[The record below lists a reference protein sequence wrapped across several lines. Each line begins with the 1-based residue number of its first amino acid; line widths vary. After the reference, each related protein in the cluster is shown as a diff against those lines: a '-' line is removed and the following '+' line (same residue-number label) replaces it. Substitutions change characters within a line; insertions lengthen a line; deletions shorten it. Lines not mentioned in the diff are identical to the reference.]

1 MLLFLSLLGFFLSL
15 ILIYFNARKNK
26 STVYLG
32 IFFLLISLY
41 GFYQYVLLYSKSVFL
56 VEVLLLGFAIVIPVL
71 YLIGPMLYWYIRSVL
86 TDNSRLK
93 RKDLWHLL
101 PMIIYFLAALPYTFV
116 PFSDKAEAAKEVV
129 KNVGFMQTYQATILD
144 QIFSVSAIYLSR
156 PILVLGY
163 TIWSM
168 VLLFRYSIQ
177 RKVLKVFA
185 RQYFMTKWL
194 CLLLAFLF
202 ILVVSQIL
210 LIIKVFAMDFSE
222 LFFTLN
228 VFRILSIAGLIGLL
242 ISPFFF
248 PAILYGLPRFPE
260 SENLSNTE
268 KVDPAQTSVDSRK
281 KTNHFESNYLL
292 SIHQKADS
300 CMKEIQ
306 PYLQSDFNLAHLS
319 VHTQIPVHHLSYFF
333 REEKKQ
339 HFNDYVNKWRIDHAK
354 TLIKEGKTNELTLEG
369 IGLVSGFSNRNSF
382 RLTFK
387 KIEGISPSVFA
398 AQIKE

>member
-1 MLLFLSLLGFFLSL
+1 MLLSLSIIGIILSVILL
-15 ILIYFNARKNK
+15 IFNTRKNA
-26 STVYLG
+26 STIYLG

-41 GFYQYVLLYSKSVFL
+41 GFYQFVLLYSKSVFL
-56 VEVLLLGFAIVIPVL
+56 IELLLLGYAVVFPAL
-71 YLIGPMLYWYIRSVL
+71 YLIGPMLYWYIRTIL

-93 RKDLWHLL
+93 RKDIWHLL
-101 PMIIYFLAALPYTFV
+101 PTIIFFLAALPYTFISW
-116 PFSDKAEAAKEVV
+116 SDKVVAATEAV
-129 KNVGFMQTYQATILD
+129 KDVGYIQTYKATILD

-163 TIWSM
+163 TLWSM
-168 VLLFRYSIQ
+168 GLLFRYSIQ
-177 RKVLKVFA
+177 RKVSKVFA

-194 CLLLAFLF
+194 CLLLGFLF
-202 ILVVSQIL
+202 ILVVTHIL

-228 VFRILSIAGLIGLL
+228 VFRILSVAGLFGLL

-260 SENLSNTE
+260 SVLTSNTE
-268 KVDPAQTSVDSRK
+268 KTDSDQLHGDPRK
-281 KTNHFESNYLL
+281 KTNHFETNYLL

-300 CMKEIQ
+300 CMKEVQ
-306 PYLQSDFNLAHLS
+306 PYLHPDFDMAHLS
-319 VHTQIPVHHLSYFF
+319 VYTQIPVHHLSYFF

-339 HFNDYVNKWRIDHAK
+339 HFNDYVNKWRINHAK
-354 TLIKEGKTNELTLEG
+354 NLIKEGKAAGMTLEG
-369 IGLVSGFSNRNSF
+369 IGLISGFPNRNSF
-382 RLTFK
+382 RITFK
-387 KIEGISPSVFA
+387 KVEGISPSAFA

>member
-1 MLLFLSLLGFFLSL
+1 MLLFLSILGFFLSL
-15 ILIYFNARKNK
+15 ILLYFNARKNM

-101 PMIIYFLAALPYTFV
+101 PIIIYFLAALPYTFV
-116 PFSDKAEAAKEVV
+116 PFSDKVEAAKEVV
-129 KNVGFMQTYQATILD
+129 KDVGFMQTYQATILD
-144 QIFSVSAIYLSR
+144 QLFSVSAIYLSR

-163 TIWSM
+163 TLWSM

-177 RKVLKVFA
+177 REVQKVFA

-202 ILVVSQIL
+202 ILVISQIL
-210 LIIKVFAMDFSE
+210 LIIKVFVMDFSE

-228 VFRILSIAGLIGLL
+228 AFRILSIAGLIGLL

-248 PAILYGLPRFPE
+248 PSILYGLPRIPE
-260 SENLSNTE
+260 SMSTLNSG
-268 KVDPAQTSVDSRK
+268 KVDTGHVPCDSGKKAFYFECDYLQSIDQTITFS
-281 KTNHFESNYLL
+281 
-292 SIHQKADS
+292 
-300 CMKEIQ
+300 MKEHQ
-306 PYLQSDFNLAHLS
+306 PYLQRDFNLAHLS
-319 VHTQIPVHHLSYFF
+319 VHTQIPVHHLSYYF

-339 HFNDYVNKWRIDHAK
+339 HFNDYRNEWRINHAK
-354 TLIKEGKTNELTLEG
+354 NLIRKGKANEFTLET
-369 IGLVSGFSNRNSF
+369 IGLQSGFSSRNTF
-382 RLTFK
+382 LTTFK
-387 KIEGISPSVFA
+387 KVEGITPSTFA
-398 AQIKE
+398 AQIKN